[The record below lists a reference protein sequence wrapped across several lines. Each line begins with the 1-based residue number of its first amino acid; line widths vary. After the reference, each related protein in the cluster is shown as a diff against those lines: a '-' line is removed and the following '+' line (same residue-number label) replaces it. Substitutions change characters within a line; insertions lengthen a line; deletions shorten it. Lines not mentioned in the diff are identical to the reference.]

1 MRHLVCVCVYE
12 GRADRGVH
20 SIGTTGRISRQ
31 LVEPIDKA
39 QHIRHEDVSDEEGLR
54 QPFASC
60 RHRLQVLEPGLEEF
74 VQTLP
79 CRRMTVVSRERQ
91 YGTGQDPHLDYIN
104 RCSKPF
110 TPIAT
115 TSSLT

>member
-60 RHRLQVLEPGLEEF
+60 QHRLQVLEPGFEEF
-74 VQTLP
+74 VQTLT
-79 CRRMTVVSRERQ
+79 CRRITVVARERRSEE
-91 YGTGQDPHLDYIN
+91 H
-104 RCSKPF
+104 
-110 TPIAT
+110 
-115 TSSLT
+115 TSELKSLMRITYVVYCLKT